1 MALPYTVRAVG
12 DAGPYAATI
21 GRPAVGGG
29 VLDAPPYNALSL
41 YRRTASAA
49 VGRNPFGSKIAR
61 FCASFF
67 HVLSL
72 SMGLRLKIRI
82 SRLPLNGIRG

>member
-21 GRPAVGGG
+21 DRPAVGGG

-49 VGRNPFGSKIAR
+49 VDRD
-61 FCASFF
+61 
-67 HVLSL
+67 
-72 SMGLRLKIRI
+72 
-82 SRLPLNGIRG
+82 PLAAKS